1 MRSPDAPCTI
11 VAHTVCSWID
21 SLLTEFHHSLRTLVY
36 ERGNIPATDVDVTF
50 DAPVKNWVGARTRPT
65 LSFFLF
71 DIRENTEL
79 RQTAPETSRSNGRGV
94 HRVPPRRFDL
104 RYLVSALTTDVE
116 DEHLLIWRTLG
127 TLMKYSTVPSD
138 LLPESI
144 RAFGLPVLGKI
155 GGPDESPRP
164 LDIWSALEN
173 PPRPALIY
181 IATVPLDLEIETT
194 APLVLTRTERFAR
207 VGIPDISPD
216 VRTQIGGRVRNRKGA
231 SLAGIVV
238 SIEGRSGPHAVTD
251 ASGEFALAGVRPG
264 PLTLKIENP
273 GGATTRVPITVPS
286 ESYDIVTD

>member
-1 MRSPDAPCTI
+1 VLS
-11 VAHTVCSWID
+11 
-21 SLLTEFHHSLRTLVY
+21 EFHHSLRTLVY

-50 DAPVKNWVGARTRPT
+50 DAPLKSWVGARTRPT

-79 RQTAPETSRSNGRGV
+79 RQTAPETLRANGRGV

-104 RYLVSALTTDVE
+104 RYMISALTTVIE

-127 TLMKYSTVPSD
+127 TLMKHPT
-138 LLPESI
+138 LPVEILPDSI
-144 RAFGLPVLGKI
+144 RAFGLPVIGKLAD
-155 GGPDESPRP
+155 PEEMPRP

-173 PPRPALIY
+173 PPHPALIY
-181 IATVPLDLEIETT
+181 TVTVPLDLELETT

-207 VGIPDISPD
+207 LAQPDISPD
-216 VRTQIGGRVRNRKGA
+216 IRTQIGGRVRNRKGA

-238 SIEGRSGPHAVTD
+238 SVEGRSGPRAVTD
-251 ASGEFALAGVRPG
+251 AAGEFALADIGPG
-264 PLTLKIENP
+264 ALTLKIENP